1 MNLIAL
7 DIGNTS
13 IGVGFFLND
22 REELVQSFPNTE
34 LAKVAEV
41 LKSSWARIPTA
52 AASKEKKRDGV
63 ILASSVN
70 PKAADAL
77 ADIVRVELGEKIYF
91 VGRDIPLKLNIAVDE
106 PAKVGT
112 DRLVAAAAAYA
123 VVEEAVVVADFG
135 TAITIDLVNDDG
147 TFMGGVILPG
157 FELSAKALNTGTALL
172 PKIDVT
178 RPTTPFGRN
187 TRDAINC
194 GIYWSSVATLQE
206 VTRRFAEHLG
216 KWPRTIVTGRSA
228 QLIKEDCDFIDTFVS
243 DLVIR
248 GIALVYREY
257 IQRDK
262 EE

>member
-22 REELVQSFPNTE
+22 REELVQSVPNTD
-34 LAKVAEV
+34 LAAVAEL

-52 AASKEKKRDGV
+52 PSSKEKKRDGV
-63 ILASSVN
+63 IVASSVN
-70 PKAADAL
+70 PKVAEAV
-77 ADIVRVELGEKIYF
+77 ADIVRVELGEKLQFI
-91 VGRDIPLKLNIAVDE
+91 GKDIPLALNIAVDE
-106 PAKVGT
+106 PSKVGT

-135 TAITIDLVNDDG
+135 TAITIDLVDDEG
-147 TFMGGVILPG
+147 TFLGGVILPG

-172 PKIDVT
+172 PKIEVSK
-178 RPTTPFGRN
+178 PAAPFGKN

-194 GIYWSSVATLQE
+194 GIYWAGVATLQE
-206 VTRRFAEHLG
+206 LTRRFAEHLG
-216 KWPRTIVTGRSA
+216 KWPKTVVTGRGS
-228 QLIKEDCDFIDTFVS
+228 QMIKEDCDFIDSFVN
-243 DLVIR
+243 DLVVR

-257 IQRDK
+257 LNSRK
-262 EE
+262 E